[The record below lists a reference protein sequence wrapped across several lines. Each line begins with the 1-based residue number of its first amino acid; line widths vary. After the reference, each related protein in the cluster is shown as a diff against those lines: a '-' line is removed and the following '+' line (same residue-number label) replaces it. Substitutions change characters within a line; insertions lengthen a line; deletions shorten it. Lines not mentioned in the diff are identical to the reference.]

1 MKPLSKILIALAV
14 LSAVSCGKKTGS
26 KPMYIWIEVPANFY
40 FYANNEDAIYKD
52 CRRIAAAGFTDIIVE
67 VRPTSGDVLFR
78 SSVAPPLQRIAKWTD
93 DAIRYVDRTAD
104 FDYLEA
110 FIDAGH
116 KASLRVHAAINM
128 MVGGFDCDAGGGT
141 GLLYSDPRYREWA
154 SVDNTSDGL
163 VNQLDDFSHEGG
175 RFMDPANPE
184 VQEFLLTL
192 LSELA
197 SYEGLDGIV
206 MDRCRYD
213 DYALDA
219 GYTQEAY
226 RQFTAFLGHE
236 PERWPVMEQGHI
248 FLDSEPDAL
257 AVAWLTFRCK
267 VIHDFVEKAAA
278 TVHATAPGIQFANY
292 AGAWFSEYYRSGV
305 NWCSPEYDIPAEEPE
320 YAWATDEY
328 CRTGIADLVD
338 YMFLG
343 AYTGVDR
350 IHGTEEK
357 TMEGFARLGRKRLAG
372 AVHFAA
378 GPDLGNQ
385 PGFDEGSQHE
395 AIPEIVKTMNECADG
410 SFFFDLCHIR
420 LYNYWDC
427 FKVK

>member
-1 MKPLSKILIALAV
+1 MKPITKTLAALVLLSLL
-14 LSAVSCGKKTGS
+14 SCGNKTAT
-26 KPMYIWIEVPANFY
+26 KPMFVWIEVPANFY
-40 FYANNEDAIYKD
+40 FYANNREAIYTD

-78 SSVAPPLQRIAKWTD
+78 SSVAPPLTRIGKWTD
-93 DAIRYVDRTAD
+93 DALRYVDRTAD

-110 FIDAGH
+110 FIKAGH
-116 KASLRVHAAINM
+116 EASLRVHAAINM
-128 MVGGFDCDAGGGT
+128 MVGGFECDAGGGI
-141 GLLYSDPRYREWA
+141 GILYSDPRYRDWA
-154 SVDNTSDGL
+154 SVDNTPDGL
-163 VNQLDDFSHEGG
+163 VNQLDDYSHEGG

-192 LSELA
+192 LGELA

-219 GYTQEAY
+219 GYTAEAL
-226 RQFTAFLGHE
+226 RQFTEYLGHE
-236 PERWPVMEQGHI
+236 PERWPVMERGHI
-248 FLDSEPDAL
+248 FLDKTPDAL
-257 AVAWLTFRCK
+257 EAAWLTFRCK

-278 TVHATAPGIQFANY
+278 KVHATAPGVQFANY
-292 AGAWFSEYYRSGV
+292 VGGWFSEYYRSGV
-305 NWCSPEYDIPAEEPE
+305 NWCSPDYDVAANEPE
-320 YAWATDEY
+320 YAWAGPEY
-328 CRTGIADLVD
+328 GKTGIADLLD
-338 YMFLG
+338 YIFIG
-343 AYTGVDR
+343 AYTGVEN

-357 TMEGFARLGRKRLAG
+357 TMEGYARLARRRLAG
-372 AVHFAA
+372 AVRFAA

-385 PGFDEGSQHE
+385 PGFDIGNQHS

-427 FKVK
+427 FK